1 MAPPGT
7 GLEPHAPVKSADR
20 ALEVLECLAEHG
32 ESSLGELRARLGF
45 PKSSLHAL
53 LRTLLERR
61 WVVQDATR
69 MRFALGV
76 RSLQIGTAYVD
87 ADPVVARSQD
97 TLDEIASR
105 TGEAVHLGRLDGAH
119 VVYLAKRESVHPL
132 RLYSAIGRRLPAHAT
147 ALGKVMLATL
157 AADEVRRL
165 VGPAPVALTPRTVT
179 DVDMLLADLAAVA
192 ERGWAGESEESENGV
207 SCIAVPLRLGQDT
220 VDALSV
226 TAPIARWNEATSAAI
241 LAALVEA
248 RDALERFSPPA
259 RRRSS

>member
-1 MAPPGT
+1 MGPRGT

-32 ESSLGELRARLGF
+32 ELSLGELRARLGF

-61 WVVQDATR
+61 WVVPDATHT
-69 MRFALGV
+69 RFALGV
-76 RSLQIGTAYVD
+76 RALQIGTAYVD

-97 TLDEIASR
+97 TLDEIAAR

-132 RLYSAIGRRLPAHAT
+132 RLYSAVGRRLPAHAT
-147 ALGKVMLATL
+147 ALGKVMLASL
-157 AADEVRRL
+157 PADEVRRV
-165 VGPAPVALTPRTVT
+165 VGPAPAALTPNTVT
-179 DVDMLLADLAAVA
+179 DVDMLLVDLAAVA
-192 ERGWAGESEESENGV
+192 ERGWASESEENETGV

-226 TAPIARWNEATSAAI
+226 TAPVARWDEATTGVI

-248 RDALERFSPPA
+248 RDALERFSPV